1 MKRSPRKTLGLVLGG
16 ILLTWAVVVS
26 TAFAWEPQAQVSREE
41 CIQASQKLLAQP
53 DIKITVKED
62 IFRLRVVEMDWDI
75 GVMVYQPEDPSKIP
89 VGADGK
95 KVGVFLLHGG
105 DGDYRAIEPV
115 AKILS
120 TKFGYKVASMTFPG
134 RLYLQDPSRKWPGDT
149 VHPDG
154 TVRTPIWKKDEL
166 ITPDQYEV
174 VQDKTKRERYGIR
187 TVARAKIGT
196 NFYHRMA
203 SWPIAFEEAMKETC
217 KRHLPV
223 GEYSIYCHGHS
234 TGGPFVHMLLQRV
247 PNIQGIIGVENSP
260 FGHIY
265 SVMNKQTWPDP
276 FYELSIRSWRD
287 SARYKGPEALGQ
299 EGPKAL
305 MRLPWLMEEVFEEWE
320 QIKDLPQ
327 FKAEYIIH
335 YDSQEGLTEAAKAVA
350 KRLNMNQ
357 ADTDVLIKRYCGYT
371 RELSGPG
378 VKPVPPLLLGV
389 SKDSRDHNID
399 RYNKLLV
406 PMFKAMNPP
415 PRLGIVQFMAG
426 VHGIWDP
433 EKDLPMGIFPAVA
446 TMWNDAIMKGFYV
459 H

>member
-1 MKRSPRKTLGLVLGG
+1 
-16 ILLTWAVVVS
+16 
-26 TAFAWEPQAQVSREE
+26 
-41 CIQASQKLLAQP
+41 
-53 DIKITVKED
+53 
-62 IFRLRVVEMDWDI
+62 
-75 GVMVYQPEDPSKIP
+75 
-89 VGADGK
+89 
-95 KVGVFLLHGG
+95 
-105 DGDYRAIEPV
+105 
-115 AKILS
+115 
-120 TKFGYKVASMTFPG
+120 
-134 RLYLQDPSRKWPGDT
+134 
-149 VHPDG
+149 
-154 TVRTPIWKKDEL
+154 
-166 ITPDQYEV
+166 
-174 VQDKTKRERYGIR
+174 
-187 TVARAKIGT
+187 
-196 NFYHRMA
+196 MA
-203 SWPIAFEEAMKETC
+203 GWPIAFEEAMKETC

-357 ADTDVLIKRYCGYT
+357 ADMDALIKRYCGYT

-446 TMWNDAIMKGFYV
+446 TMWNDAIMKGFYI